1 MFVPI
6 ERKKVSSQ
14 VLDQLKKM
22 IKEKTFPPESR
33 LPSEHELSK
42 MFGVSRAPIREALS
56 VLSASGLIES
66 RQGGGSY
73 VKRVNL
79 VGMLDPMTF

>member
-33 LPSEHELSK
+33 LPSEQTRSD
-42 MFGVSRAPIREALS
+42 EAH
-56 VLSASGLIES
+56 
-66 RQGGGSY
+66 
-73 VKRVNL
+73 
-79 VGMLDPMTF
+79 

>member
-33 LPSEHELSK
+33 LPWN
-42 MFGVSRAPIREALS
+42 M
-56 VLSASGLIES
+56 
-66 RQGGGSY
+66 SY
-73 VKRVNL
+73 PKCL
-79 VGMLDPMTF
+79 E